1 MADAISIKPAS
12 APVVPTDGFRR
23 YAGLYG
29 ALWRNSVMREMGF
42 KSSFLLWIV
51 VEGLWFALHLC
62 FIGVIYLHTDH
73 IGDWSKWQVV
83 MLFGASQL
91 IQQLFQSIFLTN
103 CTQISDMIRTG
114 KLDFILLMPAS
125 TRFLVSLRQVDLGG
139 FINAFSA
146 VCVMSY
152 AAWQMH
158 YLPDWWRILGFAA
171 LVVAGVLTH
180 YSLMFI
186 LASTS
191 FWTVRAQGIVWSY
204 YSLFSI
210 ARLPDTAFRGAF
222 KTVFTF
228 AVPMLLISN
237 VPVKLLI
244 NKLGSPREVLLLVT
258 LAAMCY
264 VVSEGVWRKSL
275 RRYTSASS

>member
-1 MADAISIKPAS
+1 MSSKSSQPAAS
-12 APVVPTDGFRR
+12 QNSFRR
-23 YAGLYG
+23 YLGLYG

-51 VEGLWFALHLC
+51 VEGMWFALHLC
-62 FIGVIYLHTDH
+62 FVGVIYMHTDH

-103 CTQISDMIRTG
+103 CTQLSELVRTG
-114 KLDFILLMPAS
+114 KLDFMLLMPAS
-125 TRFLVSLRQVDLGG
+125 TRFLVSMRQVDLGG
-139 FINAFSA
+139 FVNAASGLG
-146 VCVMSY
+146 VMAY

-158 YLPDWWRILGFAA
+158 LVPDWWRVLGFAA
-171 LVVAGVLTH
+171 CVVAGVLLH
-180 YSLMFI
+180 YSLMFMLCSI
-186 LASTS
+186 S
-191 FWTVRAQGIVWSY
+191 FWTVRAGGIVWSY

-210 ARLPDTAFRGAF
+210 ARLPDAAFRGVF

-228 AVPMLLISN
+228 AIPMLLVSN

-244 NKLGSPREVLLLVT
+244 DKLGSPREVALLV
-258 LAAMCY
+258 LFCAICY
-264 VVSEGVWRKSL
+264 LLSDAVWRKSL
-275 RRYTSASS
+275 RHYTSASS